1 MASIIAGLFY
11 NLSPVPILGW
21 GYVILTY
28 NQVFLNP
35 LMFLLL
41 LCFFTTRNM
50 RYMLGALLISFIF
63 APNFTY
69 VGAPSFFAFY
79 PLALIFLFIYTKY
92 IRRTPIPWKK
102 LVIGVILFFLLQS
115 FHLVPQI
122 MGLLSPGSSISQSV
136 FSAEAKF
143 NRGLAYFSAIAPSVK
158 ASISLL
164 SQPQLTNI
172 VSFSWLFIIFPALF
186 VIGFIWNKQ
195 KVYLLTGIFFIIT
208 LFFYSANITKIG
220 FSLYADAFKLP
231 GFSMFRNFYGQWQW
245 AYLFFYSILL
255 GEALI
260 IVLAHIKK
268 WKSYGILIFIF
279 TLLVVTSWP
288 FINGTLTDTKHSGSK
303 DVSTRIKMDP
313 QYEEVLAYLRD
324 LPVDGK
330 ILSFP
335 LTDPGY
341 QVLKGENDAA
351 YEGPST
357 ITYLAGRNG
366 FMGFAEFKLFG
377 PSFLKAVKERNYT
390 VIRDILSMLNIRY
403 IFYNDDPY
411 IFINNFPGQPYGY
424 VSNFLPNTQQ
434 EYTEFIKNLGV
445 KEIKTIAG
453 KYHVYEFNDA
463 SYLPHIYVSKPAV
476 Y

>member
-1 MASIIAGLFY
+1 MARIKALRYVLLPLFISAIFFVIPFFWLKPGVMDLGGDSSRLYFYDPIHYLFSQSLFSISHSGLGSENASYYTIPLISLFILLKSLINSSTLLISGFHGMSLSVAFLSCYLIVKSFYYQNPEKGRHSNKLIVEMASIIAGLFY

-186 VIGFIWNKQ
+186 VIGFI
-195 KVYLLTGIFFIIT
+195 
-208 LFFYSANITKIG
+208 
-220 FSLYADAFKLP
+220 
-231 GFSMFRNFYGQWQW
+231 
-245 AYLFFYSILL
+245 
-255 GEALI
+255 
-260 IVLAHIKK
+260 
-268 WKSYGILIFIF
+268 
-279 TLLVVTSWP
+279 
-288 FINGTLTDTKHSGSK
+288 
-303 DVSTRIKMDP
+303 
-313 QYEEVLAYLRD
+313 
-324 LPVDGK
+324 
-330 ILSFP
+330 
-335 LTDPGY
+335 
-341 QVLKGENDAA
+341 
-351 YEGPST
+351 
-357 ITYLAGRNG
+357 
-366 FMGFAEFKLFG
+366 
-377 PSFLKAVKERNYT
+377 
-390 VIRDILSMLNIRY
+390 
-403 IFYNDDPY
+403 
-411 IFINNFPGQPYGY
+411 
-424 VSNFLPNTQQ
+424 
-434 EYTEFIKNLGV
+434 
-445 KEIKTIAG
+445 
-453 KYHVYEFNDA
+453 
-463 SYLPHIYVSKPAV
+463 
-476 Y
+476 